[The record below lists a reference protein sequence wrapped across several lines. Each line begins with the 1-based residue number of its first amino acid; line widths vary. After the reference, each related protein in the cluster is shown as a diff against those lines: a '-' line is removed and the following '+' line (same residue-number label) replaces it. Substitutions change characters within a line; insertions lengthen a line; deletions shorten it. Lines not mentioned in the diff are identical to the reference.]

1 MSRQHKS
8 ENADPLTR
16 REREIMDII
25 YSVGEVTAREI
36 QGRMVEAPTDATVRT
51 LLRVLERK
59 RQVRRRLVGKA
70 YVYEAR
76 RPAST
81 AARSAVRRLVEV
93 FFGGSVERAVS
104 GLLDATQKP
113 LTAEELERLER
124 MIRET
129 KSQTRS

>member
-1 MSRQHKS
+1 
-8 ENADPLTR
+8 
-16 REREIMDII
+16 MDII
-25 YSVGEVTAREI
+25 YSEGEATAREI
-36 QGRMVEAPTDATVRT
+36 QGRMAEAPTDATVRT

-70 YVYEAR
+70 YVYEAQ

-113 LTAEELERLER
+113 LTSEELERLER

>member
-1 MSRQHKS
+1 MPRSKNP

-25 YSVGEVTAREI
+25 YSEGEATAREI
-36 QGRMVEAPTDATVRT
+36 QGRMAEAPTDATVRT

-113 LTAEELERLER
+113 LTSEELERLER